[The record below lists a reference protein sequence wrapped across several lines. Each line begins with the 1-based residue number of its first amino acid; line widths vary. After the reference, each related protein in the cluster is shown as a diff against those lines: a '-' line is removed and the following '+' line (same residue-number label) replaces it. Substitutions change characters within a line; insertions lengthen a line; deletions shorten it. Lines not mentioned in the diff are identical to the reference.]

1 MENSTSGLL
10 LNNDS
15 KKWMKL
21 NATLSAIL
29 LFFAFIYTIYAIRS
43 FYRTLAFLTFIK
55 AGSKEFIFNFRI
67 YPVLLFS
74 ELVLIIISYFFIY
87 TGFSKQYKSIEKQDN
102 TADFNKGVRFINYSL
117 IVTVIYFLVIFS
129 QIVFKHFYFKK

>member
-1 MENSTSGLL
+1 MENSTPGLL

-21 NATLSAIL
+21 NATLSATL
-29 LFFAFIYTIYAIRS
+29 LFFAFVYTIYAIRS
-43 FYRTLAFLTFIK
+43 FYRTLAFFTFMK

-67 YPVLLFS
+67 YPVLLFG

-87 TGFSKQYKSIEKQDN
+87 AGFSKQYKSIEKQD

-117 IVTVIYFLVIFS
+117 IITIIYFLVIFS